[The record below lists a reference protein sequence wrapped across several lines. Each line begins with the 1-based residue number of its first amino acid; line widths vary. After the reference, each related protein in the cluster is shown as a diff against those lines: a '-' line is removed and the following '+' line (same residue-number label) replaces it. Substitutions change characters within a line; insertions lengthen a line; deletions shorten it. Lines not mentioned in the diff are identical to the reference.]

1 MEPTGA
7 AGGQP
12 RQAEPAEDRSP
23 AGDDAV
29 AGTEFCRAVLA
40 AIEDRAIFGLGRDGR
55 IASWSRGAGAL
66 TGYTGGEA
74 IGRPYVDLLA
84 DEGDRAVTLADLRR
98 GLAREVWWRK
108 REGERVCVAE
118 MVEPLNGDGEIVG
131 FGVVARDLTV
141 RLDEEEARAA
151 SQAREDE
158 VLARERELRSAVQ
171 AAERRSAF
179 LAEASSILVATS
191 INFDSTIRGLARLAV
206 SRLADWC
213 IVYTLMDDGGIR
225 RMEVAHRD
233 PRQEELLRGLSN
245 TCLEAGPGHPVL
257 EAIGHHHVVMFD
269 EVPPSFWQGLE
280 RSPAFFGEAGEDMAA
295 GPGMVV
301 PLFARGK
308 ALGAVA
314 FVASKQARPYDQED
328 LELAEELG
336 RRAAL
341 AIDNA
346 RLYRDAQDA
355 NRAKADFL
363 AIMSHELRTPLN
375 AIMGYADL
383 IDAGISGPVTP
394 KQRTQIS
401 RIRAGARH
409 LLQLIEEILSFA
421 RVEAGGEELRL
432 ELITVKDLIDEVES
446 VIEPLA
452 TAKGLPLRIDRDGE
466 RTALQTDPGKARQIL
481 INILSNAVK
490 FTERGAV
497 ELSFRRDDQDA
508 IFEVRDTG
516 IGIGAGNLERIF
528 DPFWQGERPMTR
540 RLGGTGLGLS
550 VSRRFARLLRGE
562 IEVESEAGVGTLVRI
577 RLPIRSGI
585 ALDRAFPGRGSTAAV
600 S

>member
-1 MEPTGA
+1 MERTGA

-12 RQAEPAEDRSP
+12 RQAEPAQDRAP

-40 AIEDRAIFGLGRDGR
+40 AIEDRAIFGLGPDGR
-55 IASWSRGAGAL
+55 IASWSRGARAL

-84 DEGDRAVTLADLRR
+84 DEGDGVTLAELRR
-98 GLAREVWWRK
+98 GLVREVWWRK

-118 MVEPLNGDGEIVG
+118 SVEPLDRDGEIVG
-131 FGVVARDLTV
+131 YAVVARDLTA

-171 AAERRSAF
+171 AAERRAAF

-233 PRQEELLRGLSN
+233 PRQEELLRGLAN
-245 TCLEAGPGHPVL
+245 TRLEAEPGHPVL
-257 EAIGHHHVVMFD
+257 QAIGHHHVVMFD
-269 EVPPSFWQGLE
+269 EVPPTFWQGLE
-280 RSPAFFGEAGEDMAA
+280 RSPAFLDEASEDLAA

-314 FVASKQARPYDQED
+314 FVASKRARPYDQED

-401 RIRAGARH
+401 RIRAGARQ

-452 TAKGLPLRIDRDGE
+452 TAKGLPFRIDRDGE

-490 FTERGAV
+490 FTERGTI
-497 ELSFRRDDQDA
+497 ELSFRRDGQDA

-540 RLGGTGLGLS
+540 RVGGTGLGLS

-562 IEVESEAGVGTLVRI
+562 IDVESQAGVGTLVRI
-577 RLPIRSGI
+577 RLPIRSGV

>member
-1 MEPTGA
+1 MEGTGP
-7 AGGQP
+7 AGGRP
-12 RQAEPAEDRSP
+12 RQAEPAQQVEGR
-23 AGDDAV
+23 GDDAV

-55 IASWSRGAGAL
+55 ITSWNDGARTL
-66 TGYTGGEA
+66 TGYQAEEA
-74 IGRPYVDLLA
+74 IGRPYTDLLA
-84 DEGDRAVTLADLRR
+84 DESEAATTLSEIGR

-108 REGERVCVAE
+108 RSGERVCVFE
-118 MVEPLNGDGEIVG
+118 TVTPLERRGASIGYA
-131 FGVVARDLTV
+131 VVARDLTG
-141 RLDEEEARAA
+141 RLDEEEARVA
-151 SQAREDE
+151 SRAREDE
-158 VLARERELRSAVQ
+158 ALARERELRTAVQ
-171 AAERRSAF
+171 AAERSAAF

-191 INFDSTIRGLARLAV
+191 LNFESTIRGLARLAV

-213 IVYTLMDDGGIR
+213 VVYTLMDDGGIR

-233 PRQEELLRGLSN
+233 PRQEEALRGVTN
-245 TCLEAGPGHPVL
+245 TRLVAEPGHPVL

-269 EVPPSFWQGLE
+269 EVPDTFWQGLARAKGYHGDSE
-280 RSPAFFGEAGEDMAA
+280 EDLGG

-314 FVASKQARPYDQED
+314 FVSAREAPPYDQDD

-346 RLYRDAQDA
+346 RLYRDAQEA

-375 AIMGYADL
+375 AIMGYTDL
-383 IDAGISGPVTP
+383 IDAEISGPITP
-394 KQRTQIS
+394 KQRTQIG
-401 RIRAGARH
+401 RVRAGARH

-421 RVEAGGEELRL
+421 RMEAGGEELRL
-432 ELITVKDLIDEVES
+432 EVVTVKDLMDEVDA
-446 VIEPLA
+446 VIGPLA
-452 TAKGLPLRIDRDGE
+452 AAKNLPLRIERDGE
-466 RTALQTDPGKARQIL
+466 RTAFQTDPGKARQIL
-481 INILSNAVK
+481 VNILSNAVK
-490 FTERGAV
+490 FTERG
-497 ELSFRRDDQDA
+497 EITLSFRREDA
-508 IFEVRDTG
+508 DLVFEVRDTG

-540 RLGGTGLGLS
+540 RVGGTGLGLS
-550 VSRRFARLLRGE
+550 VSRRYARLLRGE
-562 IEVESEAGVGTLVRI
+562 IEVESEAHVGTVVRI
-577 RLPIRSGI
+577 RLPIRAGV
-585 ALDRAFPGRGSTAAV
+585 ALDRAFPGRGGTVAV